1 MRTVKK
7 ILALAC
13 AALFLS
19 SAYSAG
25 ADIIVLMDASGTIL
39 PWFEQVNTS
48 ILPDITK
55 KFVREGDTFHLV
67 SFNSRVN
74 MEIVQPIHSEEDIS
88 RVVSRFMLLYPLGQ
102 NSDFLSG
109 LKYTWNYSSS
119 LDQQKQK
126 IFIVISDGIFN
137 PPPSSVYASYT
148 PEEVKRELN
157 EFARKIRGAGWHV
170 YYIKLPFPDKA
181 TIRSLDGTFVVEG
194 TKGTSGAK
202 DAGIDS
208 AADSSAAGDSPGAQQ
223 EYLELS
229 SGFTD
234 ALKIEP
240 SVLTNQDGSVAFSDS
255 TLAVP
260 EISFPKSMGKKG
272 RYFTLPLK
280 AANPSTVRVNME
292 LNGVYW
298 NGVNVLEKNSFLRLS
313 PGDKGT
319 LKAPLRIPDS
329 VPQGQQTMDLRLTFT
344 DGLRVHPH
352 VGSIDITITNF
363 SVTSFIR
370 AGGALAYAAVL
381 ILLAVILIALVFIFV
396 ARKTSTQAADTMKG
410 SGVASSHSDSTA
422 KADKPDYASHGHE
435 GTVPRNASPATSN
448 SSSSSRSAQGHST
461 TTKAYPEGSRPH
473 TDLSSIEEYASA
485 NKGPTTLSLRDVKAA
500 SQGSNKKIDWETSN
514 DRAESADRSTLAVF
528 ERERTE
534 RLERYASLSKASDRT
549 HVRASRRGANKSDP
563 IAVQAEGRILLELDV
578 QYQNKAIGKRNIH
591 MMKSGTRLGIGGG
604 SSAFL
609 VFLVKFP
616 SNIAEVRFDGKTCDL
631 AILRPEYFPFED
643 EVIVK
648 DCVGRTFTIVSDKEY
663 EVSFSFKEYE
673 DPVARLNRFLTSVL
687 Y

>member
-148 PEEVKRELN
+148 AEEVKRELN

-194 TKGTSGAK
+194 TKGTSGAN

-208 AADSSAAGDSPGAQQ
+208 AADGSAAGDSPGAQQ

-280 AANPSTVRVNME
+280 AANRPRYESTWSST
-292 LNGVYW
+292 GYT
-298 NGVNVLEKNSFLRLS
+298 
-313 PGDKGT
+313 GT
-319 LKAPLRIPDS
+319 AS
-329 VPQGQQTMDLRLTFT
+329 
-344 DGLRVHPH
+344 
-352 VGSIDITITNF
+352 
-363 SVTSFIR
+363 TS
-370 AGGALAYAAVL
+370 L
-381 ILLAVILIALVFIFV
+381 
-396 ARKTSTQAADTMKG
+396 RKTHSLGFPLGIKERLRPRYEYRTRSLRASKPWI
-410 SGVASSHSDSTA
+410 SGSHSPTDSGFI
-422 KADKPDYASHGHE
+422 PMS
-435 GTVPRNASPATSN
+435 
-448 SSSSSRSAQGHST
+448 
-461 TTKAYPEGSRPH
+461 
-473 TDLSSIEEYASA
+473 
-485 NKGPTTLSLRDVKAA
+485 
-500 SQGSNKKIDWETSN
+500 
-514 DRAESADRSTLAVF
+514 
-528 ERERTE
+528 
-534 RLERYASLSKASDRT
+534 
-549 HVRASRRGANKSDP
+549 VR
-563 IAVQAEGRILLELDV
+563 
-578 QYQNKAIGKRNIH
+578 
-591 MMKSGTRLGIGGG
+591 
-604 SSAFL
+604 
-609 VFLVKFP
+609 
-616 SNIAEVRFDGKTCDL
+616 
-631 AILRPEYFPFED
+631 
-643 EVIVK
+643 
-648 DCVGRTFTIVSDKEY
+648 
-663 EVSFSFKEYE
+663 
-673 DPVARLNRFLTSVL
+673 
-687 Y
+687 